1 MVRGNRLAYYATML
15 YHTGSIILVNSLFL
29 LIPGL
34 YGYIIGESRVASY
47 FMLFGVLLLGI
58 GYIIRTI
65 LSATVP
71 LTLGDAVVL
80 TVIAWIIIPVIGGI
94 TLHLS
99 TNMPLLDSLFE
110 GVSGFTGTGLT
121 MVTNPEAMPRTVL
134 LWRSLMQWVG
144 GLGVVVISLALFA
157 RGVTVARLALAEG
170 REERIEPSIK
180 RTVIAMLKI
189 YVYITIIATL
199 ALYFAGMSF
208 FDALNH
214 AMTGVGTG
222 GFSTHARSVGYYNSL
237 FVWYAAILS
246 MIMGAINFVDY
257 SRLRREGF
265 KHFITSVEVKTLLI
279 IAFTGGAVVY
289 IILSR
294 NLSVLDFRLYTSS
307 LFHAVSALTNTGFQ
321 VTSITDYPELVK
333 VILVTLMVIGGS
345 TSSTSAGIKIYR
357 LVVFLK
363 AVGWEVKRILLPPK
377 TYFAPKIGARIVSDE
392 VIRKVAVFIVLYIAT
407 LLVGSLITAY
417 IYYSEG
423 INVGFVDVLFET
435 ASAQTCTGLSVGLAG
450 PHMPDPAKAV
460 YIVIM
465 LLGRLEI
472 YPFIVVIAKALGR
485 GG

>member
-1 MVRGNRLAYYATML
+1 MATGRLAYYATML
-15 YHTGSIILVNSLFL
+15 YHTGSIVLMNSVFL
-29 LIPGL
+29 LIPGI
-34 YGYIIGESRVASY
+34 YGYLVGEGDVAAY
-47 FMLFGVLLLGI
+47 YMLFGIILLGV
-58 GYIIRTI
+58 GYIVRTF

-80 TVIAWIIIPVIGGI
+80 TVFAWIIIPVIGGI

-99 TNMPLLDSLFE
+99 TGMPLLDSLFE

-121 MVTNPEAMPRTVL
+121 MVTKPEAMPQTVL

-180 RTVIAMLKI
+180 RTIIAMLKI

-199 ALYFAGMSF
+199 ALYFSGMNL
-208 FDALNH
+208 FDAINH

-222 GFSTHARSVGYYNSL
+222 GFSTHARSVGFYGSL
-237 FVWYAAILS
+237 AVWYAAILS

-265 KHFITSVEVKTLLI
+265 KRFLGSVEVKTLLI
-279 IAFTGGAVVY
+279 IAFIGGSLTY
-289 IILSR
+289 IVLSH
-294 NLSVLDFRLYTSS
+294 NLKVLDFRLYTES
-307 LFHAVSALTNTGFQ
+307 LFHAISALTNTGFQ
-321 VTSITDYPELVK
+321 VASIAKYPDIVK
-333 VILVTLMVIGGS
+333 ILFVTLMVIGGS

-363 AVGWEVKRILLPPK
+363 AVGWEVKHILLPPK
-377 TYFAPKIGARIVSDE
+377 TMFAPKIGTRIISDD
-392 VIRKVAVFIVLYIAT
+392 VIRKVTVFIVLYITT
-407 LLVGSLITAY
+407 LLIGSLITAY
-417 IYYSEG
+417 IYFYEG
-423 INVGFVDVLFET
+423 INVSYVDILFET

-450 PHMPDPAKAV
+450 PHMPDAAKAV